1 MEKLKEDEKTRLKII
16 SAMDQM
22 RYGYLNALFLY
33 IYNQKCYQKQ
43 KHFVNCRTSSN
54 WSSKLKKSEQV
65 CKEGETDPAPSQE
78 ITEQTYNG
86 MGV

>member
-1 MEKLKEDEKTRLKII
+1 MTANDIAAHIYLYKLYSLFLFPTNNEINKLYILTWLVEKLKEDEKTRLKII

-43 KHFVNCRTSSN
+43 KPKAFF
-54 WSSKLKKSEQV
+54 
-65 CKEGETDPAPSQE
+65 D
-78 ITEQTYNG
+78 
-86 MGV
+86 